1 MPDSSSSIFSGPS
14 RSNSLASTVSS
25 SGASLTRRSRTV
37 TRKRTRTIIGPR
49 RDEEKAEDA
58 DQVLDI
64 SAANSEEPFSS
75 PVASPS
81 EIPDDPVAT
90 SPGAGSDAHSH
101 SDIHGNGDADRSS
114 ATFGTFGP
122 LIKDEHEATPGVHE
136 PVLSPSSQ
144 PGIAPPPEPIASTP
158 AVSLPYRHRKYD
170 ISLNATV
177 QGKRTKPASSDGT
190 SVVFQTCSR
199 S

>member
-122 LIKDEHEATPGVHE
+122 
-136 PVLSPSSQ
+136 SSQ